1 MLATNGET
9 KTPTGGADLPSTLR
23 MESYKLSI
31 SEKMYSNKGAHLSEQ
46 NTSSGGSVETKSSVV
61 AYVGTKGGGNVLEAR
76 TIGLHSFLKHLPN
89 AKPHSHPL
97 SRLILIERH

>member
-9 KTPTGGADLPSTLR
+9 KTPTGGAGLPSTLR

-46 NTSSGGSVETKSSVV
+46 STSEPGGRVETKSLVV
-61 AYVGTKGGGNVLEAR
+61 AYVGTKWGGECSGSKDNRA
-76 TIGLHSFLKHLPN
+76 SFISQTPTKC
-89 AKPHSHPL
+89 
-97 SRLILIERH
+97 